1 MSMITIRLCTVRII
15 AFLLS
20 LLADHALS
28 AHGFASTTLIRSSK
42 KHSWFIIEQTA
53 YRSKERKKQCVT
65 SYDPDTA
72 SWTTKRVTGGAY
84 ATTNC
89 YCRLSFDED
98 PHNDII
104 CSPTQLFYRF
114 ADAVWVPAYELKVN
128 DLLLAE
134 QGTHICLHNLVLVKE
149 HLKLHTIQVEDTH
162 TFLVGVYGIVA
173 HNMLV
178 PVSAVVGLTVPFG
191 VEWGGAAGSF
201 FGPPG
206 IIGGIVIGGLL
217 GCVIKSCT
225 TNKVREY
232 QLVFDPA
239 KIQRHLL
246 NNNSKSDQS
255 SAPKHLR
262 QSVLAQPM
270 LDPEDPDK
278 DKNNE
283 RKTNTMPKQEAFKQS
298 KIAND
303 YEKVKGRDRWK
314 RKKGAQGLDK
324 KAQFLEW
331 DNLHK
336 DIEAY
341 DSTGNHLG
349 SYEPTSLKL
358 YKDAIYSRTI
368 DV

>member
-1 MSMITIRLCTVRII
+1 MITIGLCTVRII

-20 LLADHALS
+20 LLADHTLYG
-28 AHGFASTTLIRSSK
+28 HGFASTTLIRSGK
-42 KHSWFIIEQTA
+42 EHSWFIIEQTA
-53 YRSKERKKQCVT
+53 YLSKERKKQHVT

-98 PHNDII
+98 PHHDII

-114 ADAVWVPAYELKVN
+114 ADAAWVPSYELKVN

-134 QGTHICLHNLVLVKE
+134 QGTHVCLHNLVLVKE

>member
-1 MSMITIRLCTVRII
+1 MITIRLCTVRII

-206 IIGGIVIGGLL
+206 VIGGIVIGGLL
-217 GCVIKSCT
+217 GCAIKSCT
-225 TNKVREY
+225 SNQVREY

-239 KIQRHLL
+239 KIQQHL
-246 NNNSKSDQS
+246 NGNSQ
-255 SAPKHLR
+255 
-262 QSVLAQPM
+262 
-270 LDPEDPDK
+270 
-278 DKNNE
+278 DKNNSAQAPG
-283 RKTNTMPKQEAFKQS
+283 MPTKEDGFVPS
-298 KIAND
+298 KNWD
-303 YEKVKGRDRWK
+303 GKKVKNPNGPGYGWPDN
-314 RKKGAQGLDK
+314 KGNVWVPSGPNGHGGPH
-324 KAQFLEW
+324 W
-331 DNLHK
+331 DVQYP
-336 DIEAY
+336 D
-341 DSTGNHLG
+341 G
-349 SYEPTSLKL
+349 SYDNIVPGGGIRGK
-358 YKDAIYSRTI
+358 K
-368 DV
+368 

>member
-1 MSMITIRLCTVRII
+1 MITIRLCTVRII

-239 KIQRHLL
+239 KIQQHL
-246 NNNSKSDQS
+246 NDNSQ
-255 SAPKHLR
+255 
-262 QSVLAQPM
+262 
-270 LDPEDPDK
+270 
-278 DKNNE
+278 DKNNSAQAPGMPTKE
-283 RKTNTMPKQEAFKQS
+283 DGYIPPKGWDGEKTRHPK
-298 KIAND
+298 NN
-303 YEKVKGRDRWK
+303 KVGWPD
-314 RKKGAQGLDK
+314 KKGNIWVPSGPNGHGGPHWDVQHPDGNYDNVLPGGKIRGEK
-324 KAQFLEW
+324 K
-331 DNLHK
+331 
-336 DIEAY
+336 
-341 DSTGNHLG
+341 
-349 SYEPTSLKL
+349 
-358 YKDAIYSRTI
+358 
-368 DV
+368 